1 MTGDAHLWAVGYD
14 DVERA
19 EEVRDEIARLGWD
32 THYLSLLDL
41 AVLARSPDGSFT
53 LDRKPFPAVAN
64 ILGCSA
70 LGFLAGLVV
79 AAPLPGAA
87 VGALLGGVGTAAAIT
102 SAGISDD
109 FVREVKEMMKP
120 GKSALL
126 VLDNEG
132 DMEVI
137 LHKIRGLGGTV
148 LKTNVDLERAK
159 LIQSTLAAAAADEVG
174 SGDKQDK
181 KR

>member
-1 MTGDAHLWAVGYD
+1 
-14 DVERA
+14 
-19 EEVRDEIARLGWD
+19 
-32 THYLSLLDL
+32 
-41 AVLARSPDGSFT
+41 
-53 LDRKPFPAVAN
+53 
-64 ILGCSA
+64 
-70 LGFLAGLVV
+70 
-79 AAPLPGAA
+79 
-87 VGALLGGVGTAAAIT
+87 
-102 SAGISDD
+102 
-109 FVREVKEMMKP
+109 MKP

-159 LIQSTLAAAAADEVG
+159 LIQSTLAAAAADAVE
-174 SGDKQDK
+174 SGDKQEK